1 MNTKKIIVA
10 LAIFTFMFIGVW
22 WLNEQTKREYIGEK
36 PRHEDKPYQIQTIDT
51 KETEEV
57 IVFPKFKP
65 REYIRIDGR

>member
-10 LAIFTFMFIGVW
+10 LAIFTFMFIGAW
-22 WLNEQTKREYIGEK
+22 WLNEHTKREYIGEK
-36 PRHEDKPYQIQTIDT
+36 TGREDNTYQIQTIDN

-57 IVFPKFKP
+57 IVFPRFKP